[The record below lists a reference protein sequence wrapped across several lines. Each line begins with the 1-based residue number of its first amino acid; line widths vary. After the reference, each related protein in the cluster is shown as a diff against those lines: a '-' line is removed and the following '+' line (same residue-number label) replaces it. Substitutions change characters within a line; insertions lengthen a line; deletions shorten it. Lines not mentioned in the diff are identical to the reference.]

1 MKLTLNEKRQTKAL
15 TRNQEIVTITHPVT
29 KDFKGLDAQVRDE
42 DKVVNFNIS
51 DCKPKHK

>member
-1 MKLTLNEKRQTKAL
+1 MKLTLNEKRQTNAL
-15 TRNQEIVTITHPVT
+15 TRNQEIVTITHPIT
-29 KDFKGLDAQVRDE
+29 KDFKGLDAQVWDE